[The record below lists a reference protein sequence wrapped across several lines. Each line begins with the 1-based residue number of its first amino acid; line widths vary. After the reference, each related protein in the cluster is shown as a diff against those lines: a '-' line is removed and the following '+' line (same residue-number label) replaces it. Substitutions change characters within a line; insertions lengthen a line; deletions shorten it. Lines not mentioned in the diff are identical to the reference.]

1 MAKKLF
7 CDRCKSEIPEYDKR
21 NVFTRI
27 LTHKKYD
34 VDISRCRYELC
45 KKCYDELVK
54 FMKSNGKEVEP
65 YGYYMEDDE

>member
-27 LTHKKYD
+27 LTRKKYD
-34 VDISRCRYELC
+34 VDISRRRYELC
-45 KKCYDELVK
+45 EKCHNELVK
-54 FMKSNGKEVEP
+54 FMKSNGKEVDA
-65 YGYYMEDDE
+65 YGDCMEEDE